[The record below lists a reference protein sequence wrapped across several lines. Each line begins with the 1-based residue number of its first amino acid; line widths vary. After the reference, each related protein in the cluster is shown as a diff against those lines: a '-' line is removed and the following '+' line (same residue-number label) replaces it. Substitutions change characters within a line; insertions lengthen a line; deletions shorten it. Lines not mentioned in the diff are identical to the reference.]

1 MTKFGHRIVIFAKY
15 GHYGQVSILKMHA
28 KYNPCKL
35 FEVKNNK
42 KVKNIVGLF
51 ALDLMLSLKDL
62 WCGQ

>member
-1 MTKFGHRIVIFAKY
+1 LGIGLSFLSKY
-15 GHYGQVSILKMHA
+15 SHFGQVSILKMHA

-51 ALDLMLSLKDL
+51 ALDLMLSLEDL